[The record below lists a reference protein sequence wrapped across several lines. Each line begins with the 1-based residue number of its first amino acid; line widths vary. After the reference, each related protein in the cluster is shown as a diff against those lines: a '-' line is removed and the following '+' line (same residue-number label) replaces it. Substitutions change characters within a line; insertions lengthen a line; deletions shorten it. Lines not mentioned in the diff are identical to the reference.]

1 MGMLA
6 NGADGQTREE
16 ILKTIGCEGVSVEAM
31 FHTTGIGGLYSLDIL
46 FRFYWKIRVDFFRR
60 GVV

>member
-1 MGMLA
+1 MKRKLM
-6 NGADGQTREE
+6 R
-16 ILKTIGCEGVSVEAM
+16 GVISGEAM
-31 FHTTGIGGLYSLDIL
+31 FHTTGIGGLYNFDIL

>member
-1 MGMLA
+1 MKRKLM
-6 NGADGQTREE
+6 R
-16 ILKTIGCEGVSVEAM
+16 GVISGEAM
-31 FHTTGIGGLYSLDIL
+31 FHTTGIGGLYSFDIL